1 MRLFKTLLRGTAQRM
16 TALTYRMVAK
26 RYNETIRSERSS
38 AYITLS
44 KARVWVSEGWTV
56 TITDDDGKKFSVSEF
71 GSRVSEMLP
80 LPVSTQETSI
90 APDAPV
96 TSDAEAAVS
105 AEPDAGS
112 ENLATI

>member
-1 MRLFKTLLRGTAQRM
+1 M

-26 RYNETIRSERSS
+26 RYNETIKSERDS

-44 KARVWVSEGWTV
+44 KARVWLSEGWTV
-56 TITDDDGKKFSVSEF
+56 TITDDDGKKFSVTEF
-71 GSRVSEMLP
+71 ESRVSEMHP

-96 TSDAEAAVS
+96 TPDAEAAVS
-105 AEPDAGS
+105 QEADAGA
-112 ENLATI
+112 EKLATI